1 MLQQPD
7 GLVYGLAGGQMSS
20 HVTREA
26 RGQSLAAARVLRLVR
41 EGILPRGAWRRGSV
55 QAPQLMLL
63 LLLLREDSLLL
74 GDESWLV
81 VTQRGGGWGDI
92 L

>member
-1 MLQQPD
+1 MLEQPD
-7 GLVYGLAGGQMSS
+7 GLVYGLAGGQVAR
-20 HVTREA
+20 HVTRKVTALRVSGLVMGVDELLRCPG
-26 RGQSLAAARVLRLVR
+26 RG
-41 EGILPRGAWRRGSV
+41 GSV
-55 QAPQLMLL
+55 QAPHLLLLL

-81 VTQRGGGWGDI
+81 VAQRGGGWDDI

>member
-1 MLQQPD
+1 M
-7 GLVYGLAGGQMSS
+7 
-20 HVTREA
+20 
-26 RGQSLAAARVLRLVR
+26 RLVR
-41 EGILPRGAWRRGSV
+41 GVDELLGGSGRSWSV
-55 QAPQLMLL
+55 QTPHLLLL

-81 VTQRGGGWGDI
+81 VAQRGGGRADI

>member
-1 MLQQPD
+1 MLEEPD
-7 GLVYGLAGGQMSS
+7 GLVYGLAGGQVARD
-20 HVTREA
+20 VTGEA
-26 RGQSLAAARVLRLVR
+26 GVTTPRVPGLVMGVDVLLRGPGRA
-41 EGILPRGAWRRGSV
+41 GSV
-55 QAPQLMLL
+55 HTPHLLLL

-81 VTQRGGGWGDI
+81 VTQRGGGWDDI

>member
-7 GLVYGLAGGQMSS
+7 SLIDGVTGGEVPR
-20 HVTREA
+20 HVTRE
-26 RGQSLAAARVLRLVR
+26 RGGLVLRLVR
-41 EGILPRGAWRRGSV
+41 GVDELLGGSGRSWSV
-55 QAPQLMLL
+55 QTPHLLLL

-81 VTQRGGGWGDI
+81 VTQRGGGRADI

>member
-7 GLVYGLAGGQMSS
+7 SLIDGVTGGEVPS
-20 HVTREA
+20 HVTSER
-26 RGQSLAAARVLRLVR
+26 RGLVLRLVR
-41 EGILPRGAWRRGSV
+41 GVDELLGGSGRSWSV
-55 QAPQLMLL
+55 QTPHLL
-63 LLLLREDSLLL
+63 LLMLLLREDSLLL

-81 VTQRGGGWGDI
+81 VAQRGGGWADI

>member
-1 MLQQPD
+1 M
-7 GLVYGLAGGQMSS
+7 
-20 HVTREA
+20 
-26 RGQSLAAARVLRLVR
+26 RLVR
-41 EGILPRGAWRRGSV
+41 GVDELLGGSGRSWSV
-55 QAPQLMLL
+55 QTPHLLLLL

-81 VTQRGGGWGDI
+81 VTQRGGGRADI

>member
-7 GLVYGLAGGQMSS
+7 RLVYGLAGGQ
-20 HVTREA
+20 VTREVTGEA
-26 RGQSLAAARVLRLVR
+26 WVTTPRVPGVDVLLRGP
-41 EGILPRGAWRRGSV
+41 GRGGSV
-55 QAPQLMLL
+55 

-81 VTQRGGGWGDI
+81 VTQRGGDWDDI

>member
-7 GLVYGLAGGQMSS
+7 SLIDGVTGGEVPR
-20 HVTREA
+20 HVTRE
-26 RGQSLAAARVLRLVR
+26 RGGLVLRLVR
-41 EGILPRGAWRRGSV
+41 GVDELLGGSGRSWSV
-55 QAPQLMLL
+55 PTPHLLLL

-81 VTQRGGGWGDI
+81 VAQRGGGRADI

>member
-7 GLVYGLAGGQMSS
+7 SLINGVTGGEVSRHVTSERGGLV
-20 HVTREA
+20 V
-26 RGQSLAAARVLRLVR
+26 RLVR
-41 EGILPRGAWRRGSV
+41 GVDELLGGSGRSWSV
-55 QAPQLMLL
+55 QTPHLL
-63 LLLLREDSLLL
+63 LLLLLLLLLGEDSLLL

-81 VTQRGGGWGDI
+81 VAQRGGGRADI

>member
-1 MLQQPD
+1 MLEQPD
-7 GLVYGLAGGQMSS
+7 GLVYGLAGGQ
-20 HVTREA
+20 VTREVTGEA
-26 RGQSLAAARVLRLVR
+26 WVTTPRVPGVDVLLRGP
-41 EGILPRGAWRRGSV
+41 GRGGSV
-55 QAPQLMLL
+55 

-81 VTQRGGGWGDI
+81 VTQRGGDWDDI

>member
-7 GLVYGLAGGQMSS
+7 GLVYGLAGGQ
-20 HVTREA
+20 VTREVTGEA
-26 RGQSLAAARVLRLVR
+26 WVTTPRVPGVDVLLRGP
-41 EGILPRGAWRRGSV
+41 GRGGSV
-55 QAPQLMLL
+55 

-74 GDESWLV
+74 GDESRLV
-81 VTQRGGGWGDI
+81 VAQRGGGWDDI